1 MQKTRIITHSALLLA
16 VALAVQSLRLAVPLP
31 MSVSML
37 IVGTGINLVLLILA
51 YHVCLR
57 SAMLIGAILPIVAF
71 MQGQLPMVVFC
82 PAVALANI
90 IFVYYARRWQ
100 GQQTVWLAPMVKA
113 GALLGMSYLIVEAVG
128 FPPAVRNALLFMMGF
143 GQLTTAMIALI
154 IEKKLEKYIFC
165 RKNY

>member
-16 VALAVQSLRLAVPLP
+16 VALAIQSLRIIVPLP
-31 MSVSML
+31 PIATML
-37 IVGTGINLVLLILA
+37 IIGAGVNLVLLVLA
-51 YHVCLR
+51 YRVSMT

-90 IFVYYARRWQ
+90 IFVYYASRWQ

-128 FPPAVRNALLFMMGF
+128 FPPAVRSAILFMMGF